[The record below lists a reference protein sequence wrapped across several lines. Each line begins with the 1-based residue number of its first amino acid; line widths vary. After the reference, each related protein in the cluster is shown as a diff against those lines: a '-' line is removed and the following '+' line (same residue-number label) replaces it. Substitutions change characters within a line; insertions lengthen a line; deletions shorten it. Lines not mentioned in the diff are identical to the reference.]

1 MAPPASAA
9 TTLTPVEIAPW
20 SENSSLRCSA
30 RLCSVMNGDWT
41 TKKAWLAAPMSAAQ
55 AITATEDPT
64 MSRPTIPTAD
74 TPVARTSTSRRPI
87 RSESRLAGNAASA
100 AAAADAVPT
109 IPMKALSKPS
119 AVR

>member
-41 TKKAWLAAPMSAAQ
+41 T
-55 AITATEDPT
+55 E
-64 MSRPTIPTAD
+64 
-74 TPVARTSTSRRPI
+74 
-87 RSESRLAGNAASA
+87 
-100 AAAADAVPT
+100 
-109 IPMKALSKPS
+109 KALVGGADERGAGDHGERGPDQDQADDPDRGHARRQDEHEPASDPIGKQARRETPRAPRPPPMPCPRS
-119 AVR
+119 R